1 MRQLALD
8 QVWFHDPRRKRLL
21 AFLLVLDLDEALAT
35 DSLAQRAD
43 ELLLGARRPRLG
55 GLGEVEFPERLLELA
70 ADALER
76 RVCIGGDHRADV
88 LEREPDRARLER
100 RQPRREAER
109 VAPELLVDVHGP
121 VAQLRVHG
129 VAAASEVDEVEERQV
144 LLELLRGHGGEA
156 FEQLRSGDQRL
167 LVVAAGGEQVG
178 E

>member
-1 MRQLALD
+1 VSPQ
-8 QVWFHDPRRKRLL
+8 
-21 AFLLVLDLDEALAT
+21 
-35 DSLAQRAD
+35 
-43 ELLLGARRPRLG
+43 
-55 GLGEVEFPERLLELA
+55 
-70 ADALER
+70 
-76 RVCIGGDHRADV
+76 
-88 LEREPDRARLER
+88 
-100 RQPRREAER
+100 
-109 VAPELLVDVHGP
+109 LLVDVHGP